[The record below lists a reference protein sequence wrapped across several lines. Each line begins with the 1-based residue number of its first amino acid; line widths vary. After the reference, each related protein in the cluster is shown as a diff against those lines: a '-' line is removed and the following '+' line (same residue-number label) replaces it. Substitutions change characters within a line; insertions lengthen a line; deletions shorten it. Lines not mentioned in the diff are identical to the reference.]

1 VERVKRAILENVSA
15 YRLWQAPFADKK
27 LDPLLKHN
35 DLANV
40 RRVLDVGCGP
50 GTNTSHFFHAEYL
63 GLDNNEAYINYARR
77 RYGREYVVTD
87 ICNYAPR
94 SGIRFDFILVNSFL
108 HHVDDSNSLSILSKL
123 KSLLTPTGYIHV
135 LDLVMPARPSISRL
149 LARCDRGDFARSL
162 EKWRDIFTQD
172 FEPVLFEP
180 YLLTAFG
187 VTLWNMVYFKGKA
200 KS

>member
-1 VERVKRAILENVSA
+1 MENVAA

-35 DLANV
+35 DLAKA

-50 GTNTSHFFHAEYL
+50 GTNTSRFFHAEYL
-63 GLDNNEAYINYARR
+63 GLDNNESYIKYARR
-77 RYGREYVVTD
+77 RYAREYIVTD
-87 ICNYAPR
+87 IRSYAPR
-94 SGIRFDFILVNSFL
+94 SGVCFDFILVNSFL
-108 HHVDDSNSLSILSKL
+108 HHVDDSDSLSILSKL

-172 FEPVLFEP
+172 FEPILFEP
-180 YLLTAFG
+180 YPLTAFG